1 MISKGKRQEGQPIFV
16 QGDLT
21 QKLERVPF
29 LTRTFKEDWIQQ
41 LIHKQPNILPIDE
54 IESNFAPLIPIGRE
68 ISTSVGFIDN
78 LYISPQGYLTIVET
92 KLWRNPEA
100 RREVVGQ
107 ILDYAKELS
116 KWTYDDLDTAVK
128 TYNKHFNSN
137 SDGLLATI
145 RRFEPGDEN
154 DEQYFIDSISRNLD
168 RGRFLLLIVGD
179 GIRESVEDMVE
190 YLNQTPQLFFTL
202 SLIEL
207 QVYKFSKEKDH
218 YIVIPQ
224 IIMRTKEITRAIIKF
239 ESSKPESLR
248 VNINTDLSLLAGDN
262 VKNVSKRFTITAE
275 DYFEQLL
282 HNTDNDQVEFVKQ
295 IIEDSEKR
303 GYNIDWGQ
311 GSFVVKSY
319 DPAGSGIKITLFVV
333 DKKGMVFI
341 GWTAQQ
347 LERLGL
353 PLEISYSY
361 AKDTATLFK
370 NCGIH
375 PKSKNS
381 WNKNQTLPDLKLVYA
396 QFMERVDKFVN
407 DIAANE
413 GNNP

>member
-1 MISKGKRQEGQPIFV
+1 MISKGKRQEGQPIFAK
-16 QGDLT
+16 GDST

-41 LIHKQPNILPIDE
+41 LIHKQPSILPVDDID
-54 IESNFAPLIPIGRE
+54 SNFAPLIPIGRE
-68 ISTSVGFIDN
+68 ISTSVGYIDN
-78 LYISPQGYLTIVET
+78 LYISPGGYITIVET

-116 KWTYDDLDTAVK
+116 KWTYNDLDKAVK
-128 TYNKHFNSN
+128 AYNKHFNSN

-145 RRFEPGDEN
+145 RRYEPIDET
-154 DEQYFIDSISRNLD
+154 DEQYFIDSISKNLF

-179 GIRESVEDMVE
+179 GIRESIEDMVE

-207 QVYKFSKEKDH
+207 QVYRFSQEKDN

-224 IIMRTKEITRAIIKF
+224 IIMRTKEITRAVIRV
-239 ESSKPESLR
+239 ESSKSENVS
-248 VNINTDLSLLAGDN
+248 VNIDTDLSLLTGES
-262 VKNVSKRFTITAE
+262 VKSVSKRYTITAE

-295 IIEDSEKR
+295 IIADSEKR
-303 GYNIDWGQ
+303 GYFIDWGQ
-311 GSFVVKSY
+311 GSFVVKSF

-333 DKKGMVFI
+333 DKKGVVYI

-347 LERLGL
+347 LEKLGL
-353 PLEISYSY
+353 PLEISHSY
-361 AKDTATLFK
+361 ATDTAKLFK

-381 WNKNQTLPDLKLVYA
+381 WNKNQTLSDLKLVYGK
-396 QFMERVDKFVN
+396 FMERVDRFVA
-407 DIAANE
+407 DIAASE
-413 GNNP
+413 EHNP